1 MHNAQRALDVNE
13 RSRELVSRATLASM
27 AKNDSATSTTPR
39 KKKSGR
45 IAQMWQV
52 FQMTRRYD
60 ANITWML
67 LLVFLGPIALGILAA
82 VIFNGGPL
90 GWALWIITGILVGV
104 LLALIVLGR
113 RAEKAAYMQIEGQ
126 PGAVGAVVKNAL
138 RRSWTGTDTPVAVN
152 AKTQDAVYRVVG
164 RGGVVL
170 IGEGPQS
177 RTKRLVLDEERKVK
191 KVLPNVTISH
201 VFVGPD
207 EDSVPLHKISTTLLK
222 IKPTLN
228 KREVLAVAR
237 RLSSLQSAPVG
248 IPKGIDPRK
257 VRAPRPR

>member
-1 MHNAQRALDVNE
+1 MNRTDSSQLCR
-13 RSRELVSRATLASM
+13 RSSGAADLSTTLEVM
-27 AKNDSATSTTPR
+27 AKNDSQAPAPR
-39 KKKSGR
+39 KQKKPGR
-45 IAQMWQV
+45 VAQMWQV

-60 ANITWML
+60 ASITWIML
-67 LLVFLGPIALGILAA
+67 LSILAPIAAGVFAAIL
-82 VIFNGGPL
+82 FNGGFI
-90 GWALWIITGILVGV
+90 GWILWIVSGV
-104 LLALIVLGR
+104 LLGVLLGLIVLGR
-113 RAEKAAYMQIEGQ
+113 RAEKAAYLQIEGQ

-138 RRSWTGTDTPVAVN
+138 RRSWTGTEAPVAIN

-191 KVLPNVTISH
+191 RVLPNVAVSQ

-207 EDSVPLHKISTTLLK
+207 ENSVPLYKISSTLLK
-222 IKPTLN
+222 IKPSLN
-228 KREVLAVAR
+228 KREVRAVAQ
-237 RLSSLQSAPVG
+237 RLSSLQGAPIG

>member
-1 MHNAQRALDVNE
+1 
-13 RSRELVSRATLASM
+13 
-27 AKNDSATSTTPR
+27 
-39 KKKSGR
+39 
-45 IAQMWQV
+45 MWQV

-60 ANITWML
+60 ANITWLM

-82 VIFNGGPL
+82 ALLSGGVI
-90 GWALWIITGILVGV
+90 GWVLWIVTGVLVGV
-104 LLALIVLGR
+104 LLGLIVLGR

-138 RRSWTGTDTPVAVN
+138 RRSWTGTETPVAVN

-170 IGEGPQS
+170 IAEGPQS
-177 RTKRLVLDEERKVK
+177 RTKRLLLDEERKVK

-207 EDSVPLHKISTTLLK
+207 ADSVPLHKISSTLLK
-222 IKPTLN
+222 FKPTLN
-228 KREVLAVAR
+228 KREVVAVAR
-237 RLSSLQSAPVG
+237 RLSSLQGAPVG
-248 IPKGIDPRK
+248 IPKGIDPRR

>member
-1 MHNAQRALDVNE
+1 
-13 RSRELVSRATLASM
+13 
-27 AKNDSATSTTPR
+27 
-39 KKKSGR
+39 
-45 IAQMWQV
+45 MWQV

-60 ANITWML
+60 ANITWLM

-82 VIFNGGPL
+82 VFFSGGVL
-90 GWALWIITGILVGV
+90 GWVLWVVTGILVGV
-104 LLALIVLGR
+104 LLGLIVLGR

-126 PGAVGAVVKNAL
+126 AGAVGAIVKNAL
-138 RRSWTGTDTPVAVN
+138 RRSWTGTEMPVAVN

-170 IGEGPQS
+170 IAEGPQS
-177 RTKRLVLDEERKVK
+177 RTKRMLLDEERKVK
-191 KVLPNVTISH
+191 KVLPNVTISQ
-201 VFVGPD
+201 VYVGPD
-207 EDSVPLHKISTTLLK
+207 ADSVPLHKISSTLLK
-222 IKPTLN
+222 IKPSLN

-237 RLSSLQSAPVG
+237 RLSSLQGAPVG